1 MALRVTTYINI
12 FDDLNTVY
20 CNKFSEFMSK
30 KKTTYI
36 ARNKND
42 LLKVYFMKKH
52 NSVYLS
58 NLTLR
63 YTLTAQKFVRTQS
76 KVLT

>member
-30 KKTTYI
+30 KKQLI
-36 ARNKND
+36 
-42 LLKVYFMKKH
+42 
-52 NSVYLS
+52 
-58 NLTLR
+58 
-63 YTLTAQKFVRTQS
+63 
-76 KVLT
+76 